1 MGLLSSRRGVA
12 RVASLALAP
21 PPCVRGEV
29 YLTSP
34 HLEPIGAARNSRVD
48 PVPFLILPRFCST
61 SPLVVDHRSLRV
73 SGAAA
78 AQRGGQISPDL
89 PRPPLPIF
97 LPRCGRCSKWRRE
110 ASTSLAAL
118 ASGEWDCSM
127 APSGRPARP
136 CYSVF
141 TLRGSS
147 LRPARRRPVR
157 ARAGSRSKRW
167 GAGRSCSWGG
177 GMLAACQIWRSDL

>member
-1 MGLLSSRRGVA
+1 MGLLSSRRGIA

-61 SPLVVDHRSLRV
+61 SLLVVDHRSLRV

-78 AQRGGQISPDL
+78 AQRGGQISPDPPPPDIPPQVRPL
-89 PRPPLPIF
+89 LKVAAGGVYLARSPGVRGVGLLYGAKRTASSALLFGLHPPRFI
-97 LPRCGRCSKWRRE
+97 
-110 ASTSLAAL
+110 T
-118 ASGEWDCSM
+118 
-127 APSGRPARP
+127 
-136 CYSVF
+136 
-141 TLRGSS
+141 
-147 LRPARRRPVR
+147 
-157 ARAGSRSKRW
+157 
-167 GAGRSCSWGG
+167 
-177 GMLAACQIWRSDL
+177 